1 MEFSQGAKV
10 KYRIRSFL
18 IDQWQLTGN
27 EVEKALAL
35 PMQAFDV
42 PHHVAAA
49 VVTSP
54 SEYL

>member
-10 KYRIRSFL
+10 KYRIHSFL

-42 PHHVAAA
+42 TPHVAAA